1 MPRRLLG
8 KERMREVIS
17 YRLTDKQRAFLEHV
31 SDQEKIGLGE
41 AARSIL
47 NEAMRH
53 RGIEC

>member
-1 MPRRLLG
+1 
-8 KERMREVIS
+8 MREVIS